1 MHAAYNPRM
10 FRPQSAGE
18 PPNMVLATGG
28 QDQRV
33 AVWHEAYH
41 APQVCWDQAVQVRPC
56 RYVLLM
62 GDSFEARHR
71 ASCKDGRDAQA

>member
-18 PPNMVLATGG
+18 PPSMVLATGG

-33 AVWHEAYH
+33 VIWHEAY
-41 APQVCWDQAVQVRPC
+41 ARPRLVATRLFRCASAAV
-56 RYVLLM
+56 
-62 GDSFEARHR
+62 
-71 ASCKDGRDAQA
+71 